1 MNVKCPKCLTP
12 IKAENM
18 NLQTGTAVCA
28 NCHHLFHLEA
38 GWEQEEKDVSYKK
51 ITQAPKGFS
60 TVPSLSG
67 LEIQIATRVVS
78 KGWWEFW
85 FGFAF
90 LILPSIFVVVASKA
104 PSDDLAGNKIYFL
117 YAFLSIFFAVGI
129 YMLWEGLSK
138 ILNTVSIKV
147 DAAYLEVSSSPI
159 SWGKHKTRRYPVD
172 EIEQIFV
179 RQYSNKSQNDR
190 PIYEYAVD
198 FLSSKEGKTA
208 WILKGFSK
216 PEQAWFLEQKLEKH
230 LNLEDKHVIGEFD
243 PSDNYRPSFK
253 EVFALIKDSWKKG

>member
-1 MNVKCPKCLTP
+1 
-12 IKAENM
+12 M
-18 NLQTGTAVCA
+18 NLQTGTAVCSS
-28 NCHHLFHLEA
+28 CHHLFHLEA
-38 GWEQEEKDVSYKK
+38 GWEQEDKDVSYKK
-51 ITQAPKGFS
+51 VTHTPKGFS

-67 LEIQIATRVVS
+67 LEIQIATRFAS
-78 KGWWEFW
+78 KGWWDFL
-85 FGFAF
+85 FGAAF
-90 LILPSIFVVVASKA
+90 LSVPSFIIIMISFA
-104 PSDDLAGNKIYFL
+104 PSSDLEISETYFI
-117 YAFLSIFFAVGI
+117 YAFLSIFIAVGL
-129 YMLWEGLSK
+129 YVLWEGLSK

-159 SWGKHKTRRYPVD
+159 NWGKHKTRRYPVD

-179 RQYSNKSQNDR
+179 RQYSNKKQNGR

-253 EVFALIKDSWKKG
+253 EVFALIKDSWKKR